1 MPLRIE
7 RRSGH
12 VMLGTSAAAQSW
24 VVRDLMTRELIGDY
38 SANDRELLGRFLRY
52 AFPLRVGSF
61 AEILSAHKDNKRDK
75 KTSRH

>member
-1 MPLRIE
+1 
-7 RRSGH
+7 
-12 VMLGTSAAAQSW
+12 
-24 VVRDLMTRELIGDY
+24 MTRELIGGY